1 MSRAATHTPF
11 LLVGICTLPV
21 VVYAAEFSYAPLTG
35 DIPFLGD
42 TFTSLSDV
50 WNAFLMI
57 SIVIAAILAVIMLA
71 VGGFKYMASESVF
84 KVQGAKEQ
92 MANAII
98 GLLIVLAAILILVT
112 INSNIINFG
121 FFA

>member
-1 MSRAATHTPF
+1 MSRVAQHATLFVATG
-11 LLVGICTLPV
+11 LLVPV
-21 VVYAAEFSYAPLTG
+21 MVFAEEYASLSGP
-35 DIPFLGD
+35 IPFLED
-42 TFTSLSDV
+42 WSDLGTV

-57 SIVIAAILAVIMLA
+57 SVVVAAILAVIMLA
-71 VGGFKYMASESVF
+71 IGGFKYMASESVF